1 MFNDDDEEGKDLSD
15 LRNPDS
21 DPFLAPKD
29 VQSPRV
35 EETATVRCLASV
47 RGDLPHP
54 DTDQRDGRVLAGHG
68 FLYHYLVVSEHEPYT

>member
-1 MFNDDDEEGKDLSD
+1 MFNDDDEERKDLSD

-21 DPFLAPKD
+21 DPFLAPED

-54 DTDQRDGRVLAGHG
+54 DTDQRDGRVLTSHG